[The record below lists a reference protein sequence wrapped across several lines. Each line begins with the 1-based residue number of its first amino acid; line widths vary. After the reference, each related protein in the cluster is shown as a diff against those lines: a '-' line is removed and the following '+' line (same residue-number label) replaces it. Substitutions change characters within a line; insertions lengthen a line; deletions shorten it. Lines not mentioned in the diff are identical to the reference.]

1 MKIACIVC
9 SYPPYPGGI
18 GNGARRLN
26 RLLEKEHEVSVF
38 TPDSLRPWLRRG
50 HGAFLPQLLFRL
62 RHFDC
67 LYLHYPFFGTAEVV
81 WLFKIFH
88 PKTKLIIHYHMD
100 VHGLG
105 FFGNLL
111 SLPSRLICSS
121 LLAQAETIVVSS
133 FDYVKESAI
142 KQYYGQHPEK
152 FQEIPFGLDVDRFQP
167 GLAKRQFANGV
178 FARAQEIV
186 NFIDEKFIKRR
197 RVDILFVGGLDRAH
211 YFKGV
216 DILLEALF
224 LSKER
229 NFRLKIVGDGDLRPG
244 YEEKTAKLKLE
255 KQVEFAGRLDDD
267 ALLRAFQAADL
278 FVLPSINGNE
288 AFGLV
293 LIEAMACGLPVIA
306 SDLPG
311 VRQVFKD
318 GREGYLCRPGEVESL
333 RVCLEKMISQPEKR
347 HQMATAARQLALAR
361 YDEKKIADRLLALIK
376 K

>member
-18 GNGARRLN
+18 GNSARRLN

-38 TPDSLRPWLRRG
+38 TPDSLHPWLRRG

-62 RHFDC
+62 RSFDC

-81 WLFKIFH
+81 WLFKILH
-88 PKTKLIIHYHMD
+88 PRTKLIIHYHMD

-105 FFGNLL
+105 SFGNLL
-111 SLPSRLICSS
+111 SLPSRLIRSS
-121 LLAQAETIVVSS
+121 LFKQADQIIVSS
-133 FDYVKESAI
+133 LDYVKESAI
-142 KQYYGQHPEK
+142 KEWYGKYPEK
-152 FQEIPFGLDVDRFQP
+152 FQEIPFGLDTERFQP
-167 GLAKRQFANGV
+167 GLAKRYFANGV

-216 DILLEALF
+216 AILLDALF

-244 YEEKTAKLKLE
+244 YEEKVAKLKLD
-255 KQVEFAGRLDDD
+255 KQVEFVGRLDDD
-267 ALLRAFQAADL
+267 ALLRAFQAADF

-311 VRQVFKD
+311 VRQVFRD
-318 GREGYLCRPGEVESL
+318 GREGYLCQPGEVESL
-333 RVCLEKMISQPEKR
+333 RVCLEKMIADPKKR
-347 HQMATAARQLALAR
+347 RQMAAAARQLALEK
-361 YDEKKIADRLLALIK
+361 YDEKKIAARLLEIFR
-376 K
+376 